1 MPFEHEKVRETS
13 LSNYAYIHIVLLLGP
28 VMRNKTITLCL
39 NSFEIA
45 QKMPNFSEWVRSKL
59 LDEANIEEKPI
70 ETYLMKCPMGH
81 QMVKKNKHAPLCP
94 QCQFRM
100 TYVPSV
106 QLTLGGLHDEL

>member
-1 MPFEHEKVRETS
+1 
-13 LSNYAYIHIVLLLGP
+13 
-28 VMRNKTITLCL
+28 MRQKLITLCP
-39 NSFEIA
+39 NSFELA
-45 QKMPNFSEWVRSKL
+45 QKKLNFSEWVRSKL
-59 LDEANIEEKPI
+59 LEEGGVEEKPI

-106 QLTLGGLHDEL
+106 QLTLGGLHDDL